1 LVGRIKVVGSPAFF
15 IMKVVGKIL
24 VVGHVKVVDNDQV
37 IIQTVFRLL
46 FSLVFFSFLSF
57 QFVLIMISQLM
68 ILHEIQNHRKS
79 VVVKK
84 VIDPS
89 F

>member
-1 LVGRIKVVGSPAFF
+1 
-15 IMKVVGKIL
+15 MKVVGKIL